1 MSINKIIYDEI
12 KNNHNIITTNRAIE
26 LGFSKALLPKY
37 VKEGLLER
45 VRQGVYTLPDEVH
58 DDMYTLMLRSD
69 NIIFSHDTALFLLG
83 LSDRTPFEHSVTIPS
98 DTSLPASLAD
108 ECKCYYV
115 DRKWHGI
122 GQITCDT
129 TFGNTVRCYNAER
142 SVCDMLR
149 SRNRLDEEIVLSSIK
164 NYVAW
169 KEKNLNRLAE
179 YAKIFH
185 VEEKVKVYLE
195 VLL

>member
-98 DTSLPASLAD
+98 DTSLPASLVD

-115 DRKWHGI
+115 DRKWHEI

-129 TFGNTVRCYNAER
+129 TFGNAVRCYNAER

-149 SRNRLDEEIVLSSIK
+149 SRHRLDEEIVLSSIK